1 MQLNRSVFCAGLVL
15 LFSSLCAH
23 AQIQPATRPASEA
36 DRRISAWLITF
47 GPGEEAFEKF
57 GHTSIW
63 IHDPNASPAEQDLA
77 YNWGMFDDRQMV
89 FYWHFLQ
96 GKLWYWM
103 ASDEVFTGPFA
114 RIGYLDYYASVLN
127 RSIYLQELN
136 LTPKEKRELAD
147 LLRTTDTDAN
157 RFYRYDYYRDNCATK
172 PRDVIDKLVG
182 GRLAALTKGKSAG
195 VSYRWHTRRLTIQT
209 PVLYTIL
216 EAILGQPVDRPISQ
230 WDEMFLPMKL
240 HDRLNEVKV
249 PDPSGSGQMVP
260 AVLSDI
266 LKYQSTRPPVPDAP
280 PTVWPW
286 FTLIGFLL
294 AAFYLAVGHFV
305 LRRRWAKVIFSA
317 AAVPWVLLMGLGG
330 IVMLWGWFFTDHV
343 AAGRNENIL
352 QTSPLMLPLV
362 ILLPRLVFGKTRFAR
377 LTLWLAVLAA
387 AGAIVGFALKL
398 TPIFYQYNY
407 DIIAVTLPVNLAMA
421 FIVWRLVD
429 LSKVV
434 LPREG
439 PDMRGN
445 VKS

>member
-1 MQLNRSVFCAGLVL
+1 MQLNRSVFCALLLLLGSGLSAL
-15 LFSSLCAH
+15 G
-23 AQIQPATRPASEA
+23 QIQPATRPASEA
-36 DRRISAWLITF
+36 NRRISVWLITF

-63 IHDPNASPAEQDLA
+63 IHDPNASPADQDLA

-136 LTPKEKRELAD
+136 LTPQEKRDITD
-147 LLRTTDTDAN
+147 LLRRTDTDAN

-172 PRDVIDKLVG
+172 PRDVIDQLVG
-182 GRLAALTKGKSAG
+182 GRLGTLTKNKSAG

-209 PVLYTIL
+209 PFLYTIL
-216 EAILGQPVDRPISQ
+216 EAVLGQPVDRPISQ

-240 HDRLNEVKV
+240 HDRLNEVQV
-249 PDPSGSGQMVP
+249 LDPSGSGKMVP
-260 AVLSDI
+260 VVLSDI
-266 LKYQSTRPPVPDAP
+266 LKYQSTRPPVPEAP

-286 FTLIGFLL
+286 FAGVGL
-294 AAFYLAVGHFV
+294 ALAGFYLAIGHFV
-305 LRRRWAKVIFSA
+305 TRRRWARIIFSV

-330 IVMLWGWFFTDHV
+330 IIMLWGWFFTDHV
-343 AAGRNENIL
+343 AAGHNENIL
-352 QTSPLMLPLV
+352 QTSPLTLPLV
-362 ILLPRLVFGKTRFAR
+362 ILLPRLVFGKVKFANVTR
-377 LTLWLAVLAA
+377 WLAVLAV
-387 AGAIVGFALKL
+387 AGALVGCVLKL
-398 TPIFYQYNY
+398 TPLFFQYNY

-429 LSKVV
+429 LSKVAV
-434 LPREG
+434 PTKE
-439 PDMRGN
+439 PAASGN
-445 VKS
+445 A